1 MSYIDFQLLRMRLR
15 QKKTYT
21 SAKIMAKGLFLNRKY
36 YDVWLDLPLV
46 TACCKGFE
54 EVLEQAD
61 QKKNTLP
68 LLDNAPNYLNGYVIQ
83 KKPYLNH

>member
-1 MSYIDFQLLRMRLR
+1 
-15 QKKTYT
+15 
-21 SAKIMAKGLFLNRKY
+21 MAKGLFLNRKY

-61 QKKNTLP
+61 QKKIPYLFWIMHPIPKWVRYPKETIP
-68 LLDNAPNYLNGYVIQ
+68 KLLDCKIFPNISSSSQTLR
-83 KKPYLNH
+83 